1 MQSLLVTQGIKLK
14 IKRALGLRL
23 DGLTLWDGRALPG
36 ELKYGAVGTVIAKTT
51 ALLVHNVLFTYIVWS
66 KLVDEIP
73 ENVEFG
79 IDLRTGHPIITQ
91 PESLER
97 LIQCFF
103 VGPIEHWGNPTF
115 VSEAAGNL
123 LSRYAEPIEVPEKSH
138 LYAWGWIHE
147 LPEPI
152 PS

>member
-1 MQSLLVTQGIKLK
+1 MAAAGTPAH
-14 IKRALGLRL
+14 KRSYGKF
-23 DGLTLWDGRALPG
+23 TLIS
-36 ELKYGAVGTVIAKTT
+36 EYGAVGTVIAKTT
-51 ALLVHNVLFTYIVWS
+51 AFLVQNVLFTYVVWS

-73 ENVEFG
+73 ENVELG

-97 LIQCFF
+97 LIQCFKRGLF
-103 VGPIEHWGNPTF
+103 VGPIEHWDNPTF

-123 LSRYAEPIEVPEKSH
+123 LCKYAEPIEVPEKSH

-152 PS
+152 PSSLLLRLG